1 MFVKNGIRGIT
12 MDGIASEMSISKRTI
27 YENFRDKNALL
38 SSCLDYMQEQQK
50 NNRMKIMKNS
60 ANAIE
65 VILNFLTK
73 GIQNLS
79 YIDLSF
85 LSDLKKYHHQVWT
98 EHYQKFSD
106 KNLKETHDLLSRGI
120 REGVIR
126 KEINVEIVS
135 RIIHEQL
142 NIMTDE
148 DIFPPSLYSKKEI
161 FENIVINFAGGI
173 STNIGLEVIENYDK
187 NKIIPYLDTYFLDKE
202 NHSIKG

>member
-65 VILNFLTK
+65 VILNFLTQ

-161 FENIVINFAGGI
+161 FENIVINFARGI